1 MKNKK
6 LFLGLAI
13 IFVLLFILGGSYAF
27 WIWNS
32 NTTKNVIF
40 NTVGDLKN
48 YIVYDEGESK
58 FIGKLGLN
66 SPIYTTIAINKTTND
81 VNLVATIHMNI
92 KKIGS
97 NMNTSQ
103 ALKWKV
109 TEGDSSS
116 FSDNALASGNFINVN
131 SGDTLTLADNIYVR
145 LLTDNN
151 PSKYTIWVWLDS
163 NESYDP
169 GIVGET
175 LDVHIW
181 TDIGQIISTKN
192 SLYTEITSH
201 EIKTNPAI
209 GDAATTDADSGVY
222 KTTQDGTDI
231 YYYRG
236 AVKDNNVLYGG
247 YCWKIIRTTKTGGI
261 KMIYNGLPDGN
272 NCGTDITTSQLD
284 TASLALLDGT
294 NTTYK
299 MQDGGA
305 GSPDYRETTLRTLV
319 DTWFANINSALL
331 ETTDFCIDAQL
342 DTSITDGYQY
352 TAWSRYVG
360 GVPTLECTGTDRT
373 VFNSKVGLISA
384 DELLFAG
391 APKSSSSNNRFF
403 YLYNNKRYWTISPH
417 HYDSSYWNINYVIVD
432 IYGKGGNDWYASTS
446 TGVRPVIS
454 LASGVSFTGSGTYND
469 PYIPS

>member
-1 MKNKK
+1 MKNVR
-6 LFLGLAI
+6 LINILLTLTVILSI
-13 IFVLLFILGGSYAF
+13 IGGTFAWLNYRSNDTALVL
-27 WIWNS
+27 
-32 NTTKNVIF
+32 
-40 NTVGDLKN
+40 TVGDINGLLVSLKPYKVDGTMTLTNNYEINSKVIDVKVDNNASTSESFNLYFDIKQIDEELKN
-48 YIVYDEGESK
+48 SNYFKYKITKSTDGNTYTEVPGAVGNFTAANNQTIFYIYGDEIANNTTSYYKVY
-58 FIGKLGLN
+58 
-66 SPIYTTIAINKTTND
+66 IYLEEDTNADQTNLTNKTFSAELRGFLTLYN
-81 VNLVATIHMNI
+81 NI
-92 KKIGS
+92 
-97 NMNTSQ
+97 TSQ
-103 ALKWKV
+103 
-109 TEGDSSS
+109 
-116 FSDNALASGNFINVN
+116 N
-131 SGDTLTLADNIYVR
+131 
-145 LLTDNN
+145 
-151 PSKYTIWVWLDS
+151 
-163 NESYDP
+163 
-169 GIVGET
+169 
-175 LDVHIW
+175 
-181 TDIGQIISTKN
+181 
-192 SLYTEITSH
+192 
-201 EIKTNPAI
+201 IKTNPTI
-209 GDAATTDADSGVY
+209 GNAATTDADSGVY
-222 KTTQDGTDI
+222 KTTQDGIDV

-236 AVKDNNVLYGG
+236 VVKDNNVLYGG

-272 NCGTDITTSQLD
+272 NCGTDTTTSQLD

-319 DTWFANINSALL
+319 DTWFANIDDTLL

-391 APKSSSSNNRFF
+391 APISSSSNNKLF
-403 YLYNNKRYWTISPH
+403 YLYNNKSYWTISPH
-417 HYDSSYWNINYVIVD
+417 HYDSSYWNINYVVVD

-454 LASGVSFTGSGTYND
+454 LASDVSFTGSGAYND
-469 PYIPS
+469 PYIPN